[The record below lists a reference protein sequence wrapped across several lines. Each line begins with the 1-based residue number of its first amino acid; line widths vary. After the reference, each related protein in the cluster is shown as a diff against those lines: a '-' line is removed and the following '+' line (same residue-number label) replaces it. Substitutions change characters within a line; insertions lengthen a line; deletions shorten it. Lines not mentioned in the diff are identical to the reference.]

1 MNRFLIVIFLTLF
14 FSKKTVSQT
23 SYLDSINISKIYFYK
38 NINNDSSLYFSK
50 KLQQNSDFKSKL
62 IGLSSE
68 AYVYHRQKKYK
79 KSKEIALE
87 LLNLANS
94 FLKDSTS
101 KKEIYFSGKIA
112 ALNRLFWIERN
123 RENYTQAYEYLI
135 QMQKTNEQH
144 PNKKHNKYLRYKI
157 NIKASKAII
166 KQALKMD
173 IEAKKI
179 LLSAYKDSNSD
190 LLKKLNDNT
199 FFLQQKADILN
210 SLGNTYISINRN
222 NSLKRNYNR
231 YNNSYLDSASYY
243 YDKAFEITRLFNP
256 PHEDSEIIYNFR
268 KTEVLMARKE
278 FSKAIDLINNYKNIS
293 NGYPYFH
300 REYFQKAICFHNL
313 KKSDSA
319 VYYSNKLLKNHKK
332 CETSKLITIYDILSK
347 EYNNLN
353 KLDSAYKYSK
363 LTLDQYNLAKNTKDK
378 TFNLFYN
385 NNFEQAQKLNKT
397 IEKREAK
404 KQRNLIISFIVLL
417 LTFIIITFYLLNK
430 EKEKKKEL
438 ILIMNKNKP
447 IETERK
453 EYNIDEALETKILD
467 EFKNVTESLD
477 FLKPEF
483 SINYIAEKLDTNT
496 TYISFVFNK
505 HHDESFKQYCTKL
518 KINYVVEK
526 LKTDKNFRKYSIQ
539 AIAEEIGYTNAS
551 AFTRAFKKH
560 IGITPS
566 AFLKSIEN

>member
-1 MNRFLIVIFLTLF
+1 MTRFIILITLF
-14 FSKKTVSQT
+14 SSLKIISQT
-23 SYLDSINISKIYFYK
+23 KYLDSINHSKINFYK
-38 NINNDSSLYFSK
+38 NINSDSLFFYCDQLENSNNICK
-50 KLQQNSDFKSKL
+50 K
-62 IGLSSE
+62 IE
-68 AYVYHRQKKYK
+68 ASTGRAYGFYRLKKYDK
-79 KSKEIALE
+79 AERISINVIKQVDS
-87 LLNLANS
+87 LLKAENLTC
-94 FLKDSTS
+94 LIDR
-101 KKEIYFSGKIA
+101 KIA
-112 ALNRLFWIERN
+112 ALNRLFWLKKNQEKYEEAYSILIKYEHEILNHPIRDQKWIRN
-123 RENYTQAYEYLI
+123 KLGLALSKAVIKNKLN
-135 QMQKTNEQH
+135 MQEK
-144 PNKKHNKYLRYKI
+144 
-157 NIKASKAII
+157 SKAILLNTI
-166 KQALKMD
+166 SESKNPILK
-173 IEAKKI
+173 
-179 LLSAYKDSNSD
+179 SFQNNS
-190 LLKKLNDNT
+190 
-199 FFLQQKADILN
+199 FFLQWKAN
-210 SLGNTYISINRN
+210 SFNCLGNTYMSINSKKPN
-222 NSLKRNYNR
+222 KT
-231 YNNSYLDSASYY
+231 YLDSADYY
-243 YDKAFEITRLFNP
+243 FNKAYKITQQFIP
-256 PHEDSEIIYNFR
+256 EHKDSEIFYNLR

-313 KKSDSA
+313 KKPDSA
-319 VYYSNKLLKNHKK
+319 IYYSNKLLKNHKK

>member
-1 MNRFLIVIFLTLF
+1 MTKYLLTIFITLF
-14 FSKKTVSQT
+14 FSNKIVSQT
-23 SYLDSINISKIYFYK
+23 KYLDSIHRNKVYYFK
-38 NINNDSSLYFSK
+38 NLNNDSLFYYSK
-50 KLQQNSDFKSKL
+50 KLQQSNNKLSKV
-62 IGLSSE
+62 IGLSAE
-68 AYVYHRQKKYK
+68 AYIYHRQKKYK
-79 KSKEIALE
+79 KAEEAALKLIE
-87 LLNLANS
+87 KTNYYLNNS
-94 FLKDSTS
+94 TNEKQVFLEAKV
-101 KKEIYFSGKIA
+101 SG
-112 ALNRLFWIERN
+112 LNRLFWIKKNQED
-123 RENYTQAYEYLI
+123 YTQAYEYLI

-179 LLSAYKDSNSD
+179 LLSAYKDSNSG

-231 YNNSYLDSASYY
+231 HNNSYLDSASYY
-243 YDKAFEITRLFNP
+243 YDKAFEITKLFNP

-268 KTEVLMARKE
+268 KTEVFMARKE

-313 KKSDSA
+313 KKPDSA
-319 VYYSNKLLKNHKK
+319 IYYSNKLLKNHKK

-385 NNFEQAQKLNKT
+385 NNFEQAQQLNKT

-447 IETERK
+447 TETERK
-453 EYNIDEALETKILD
+453 EYNIDEALENKILH

-477 FLKPEF
+477 FLKPDF

-566 AFLKSIEN
+566 AFLKNIEN